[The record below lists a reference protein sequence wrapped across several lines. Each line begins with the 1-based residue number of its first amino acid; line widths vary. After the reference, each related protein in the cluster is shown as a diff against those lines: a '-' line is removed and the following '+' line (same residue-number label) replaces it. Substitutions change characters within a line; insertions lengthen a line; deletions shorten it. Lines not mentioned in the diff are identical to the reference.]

1 MLLVGI
7 GDAVVRQCARGERQG
22 QGALPQRHISGGG
35 TTLRNL
41 LYMAAL
47 VASRRN
53 PPLAVFYERLRA
65 GGKAAKVALV
75 AVMHKML
82 TRFSAMLH
90 TRTGWTPHHVCSR
103 G

>member
-1 MLLVGI
+1 VCKG
-7 GDAVVRQCARGERQG
+7 RKARP
-22 QGALPQRHISGGG
+22 GALPQRHISGGR

-82 TRFSAMLH
+82 TRLSAMLH
-90 TRTGWTPHHVCSR
+90 TRTEWTPHHVCSR

>member
-1 MLLVGI
+1 MCKG
-7 GDAVVRQCARGERQG
+7 RKARP
-22 QGALPQRHISGGG
+22 GALPQRHISGGRI
-35 TTLRNL
+35 TLRNL

-90 TRTGWTPHHVCSR
+90 TRTEWTPPPRLLPWLTHSLV
-103 G
+103 